1 MSSRISAGVLFL
13 VLFFA
18 FPLPMFGLE
27 ASVPAARFAQ
37 LGALAGWLG
46 LTEGTE
52 GMVGVFAGLLLGHA
66 LGYALVIAIV
76 CALLRRYVLG
86 PLHHRVRD
94 HVTVIVS
101 VLLISIASYGEIY
114 DTRFH
119 HTSAH
124 ATLLEL
130 YR

>member
-1 MSSRISAGVLFL
+1 MSSRISAGGLFL
-13 VLFFA
+13 VMFFV
-18 FPLPMFGLE
+18 FPLPMVGLE

-37 LGALAGWLG
+37 LGAAAGWLG

-66 LGYALVIAIV
+66 VGYALILSMG

-101 VLLISIASYGEIY
+101 VLLISVGVYGELY

-124 ATLLEL
+124 AKLLEL